1 MTKKVYYIEN
11 TKVLDMAL
19 SILAYDIPCFIDREF
34 IEMNYSAVTIT
45 CRTEDLLT
53 VERVLAP
60 LV

>member
-11 TKVLDMAL
+11 TNILDMAL
-19 SILAYDIPCFIDREF
+19 SILTYDIPCFIDREF
-34 IEMNYSAVTIT
+34 IEMNYSIISIL
-45 CRTEDLLT
+45 CRAEDLPA

>member
-11 TKVLDMAL
+11 TNTLDMAL
-19 SILAYDIPCFIDREF
+19 SILTYDIPCFINREF
-34 IEMNYSAVTIT
+34 IEMNYSVVTII
-45 CRTEDLLT
+45 CRTEDLLA